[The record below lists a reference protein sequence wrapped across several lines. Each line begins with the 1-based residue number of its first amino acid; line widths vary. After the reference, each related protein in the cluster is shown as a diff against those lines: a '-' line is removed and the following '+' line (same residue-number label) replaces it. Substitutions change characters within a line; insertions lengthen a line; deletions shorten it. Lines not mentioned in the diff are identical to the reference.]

1 MSEPITGGCL
11 CGAVRYECTAEPVM
25 AGHCHCRKCQHAT
38 GGAKASAFA
47 VPEDSVT
54 VTGEL
59 TSFDF
64 EADSGNMTTRQFCP
78 TCGVPV
84 TSGSIGMPGLV
95 IIYAGSLDDPS
106 IFAPGMDIYTDSAQP
121 WDHMDPD
128 LPKFPGMPEM
138 PG

>member
-64 EADSGNMTTRQFCP
+64 EAD
-78 TCGVPV
+78 
-84 TSGSIGMPGLV
+84 
-95 IIYAGSLDDPS
+95 
-106 IFAPGMDIYTDSAQP
+106 TD
-121 WDHMDPD
+121 
-128 LPKFPGMPEM
+128 
-138 PG
+138 